1 MSVIIATH
9 DRPRLVPRAIE
20 SALAAGRDVEVIV
33 VDDAS
38 PSNETEEVCRRYEG
52 VRYFRAARN
61 QRLGGAR
68 NIGIVLS
75 RGAFITFLDDDD
87 TRLPGSID
95 EQRAVLL
102 ADPGADMVY
111 GQATLEWAAG
121 DSGPEKFP
129 LECPEGDI
137 FWQLMERNFIPC
149 PAVLFRREMLF
160 RTGLPQDTTPG
171 EDWDC
176 WLRIAEVGRVLAL
189 PRPVAT
195 YRKGNPRSGQV
206 TSGAAYM
213 VTALTGLHRERW
225 QRLKRARDD
234 GARRREAWGAFSYN
248 MATHLVWETGRALK
262 HGRLRAAARNVW
274 AALTLH
280 PAATLRRVVTPSNAR
295 FVRRLLG
302 NLRFQI

>member
-1 MSVIIATH
+1 VSVIIATH
-9 DRPRLVPRAIE
+9 DRPHLVSRAVE

-33 VDDAS
+33 IDDAS
-38 PSNETEEVCRRYEG
+38 PTNETEEVCRRYEG

-68 NIGIVLS
+68 NIGILLS

-87 TRLPGSID
+87 TRLPGTID
-95 EQRAVLL
+95 EQRDLL
-102 ADPGADMVY
+102 RADPAAGMVY
-111 GQATLEWAAG
+111 GQAALEWADG

-129 LECPEGDI
+129 EECPEGDI
-137 FWQLMERNFIPC
+137 FWELLERNFVPC

-176 WLRIAEVGRVLAL
+176 WLRISEVGRVLAT

-206 TSGAAYM
+206 TSGAALM
-213 VTALTGLHRERW
+213 VRELTRLHRHSW
-225 QRLKRARDD
+225 QRLERARADD
-234 GARRREAWGAFSYN
+234 ARRRRAWRAFSYN

-262 HGRLRAAARNVW
+262 HGRFGAAAQNLW
-274 AALTLH
+274 ASLRLH
-280 PAATLRRVVTPSNAR
+280 PLATLRRAVTPSNAR
-295 FVRRLLG
+295 FVRKAFAKFLS
-302 NLRFQI
+302 